1 MHHLE
6 KLIMGGAAVPNKLS
20 SIKHDDY
27 REEVEAAKPSDK
39 PEFWAKQDCKHCYG
53 KGVVGKTT
61 TTVAGGNKIVNNQIC
76 QCATKAWQDWQAR
89 FIEQLKKAKQKAIDS
104 RISSDQ
110 ESGGQRK
117 FTSVKR
123 QVSSVEQSR
132 ADSKAKLTLER
143 LQRIDD
149 LLKPLQRK
157 AEELEQRKVD
167 LPHREAVRQAESAFL
182 ARGQEQAELQHLAI
196 MKEKQAVQ
204 LEEEAEHYRT
214 MAKDAVRQAANLR
227 QQVNSEVKPE
237 ISKAAGQVEEARQGI
252 DHAKRELARMEH
264 QLSKKIRET
273 QTKIDKLAERR
284 SRVVSETGLDPD
296 FTPEIPISADTP
308 A

>member
-6 KLIMGGAAVPNKLS
+6 KLIMGGTTTPDKSQPVKYN
-20 SIKHDDY
+20 DY
-27 REEVEAAKPSDK
+27 QEEIEAAKPSDK
-39 PEFWAKQDCKHCYG
+39 PEFWAKSNCKHCYG
-53 KGVVGKTT
+53 KGVVGRTT
-61 TTVAGGNKIVNNQIC
+61 TTVAGNNKIVNEQIC

-89 FIEQLKKAKQKAIDS
+89 FIEQLKKAKQKAVDS
-104 RISSDQ
+104 RISDDQ
-110 ESGGQRK
+110 DRK
-117 FTSVKR
+117 STKR
-123 QVSSVEQSR
+123 QVSFVEQSR
-132 ADSKAKLTLER
+132 AVKQEKLMLER
-143 LQRIDD
+143 LQRMDD

-167 LPHREAVRQAESAFL
+167 LPQRDAVRQAENAFL
-182 ARGQEQAELQHLAI
+182 ERGQEQAELRQLAA

-227 QQVNSEVKPE
+227 QQVNSEVKSK
-237 ISKAAGQVEEARQGI
+237 ISKAAGQVEEARQQI
-252 DHAKRELARMEH
+252 NHAKRELARTEH
-264 QLSKKIRET
+264 QLGKKIRET
-273 QTKIDKLAERR
+273 QTKIDRLAARR

-296 FTPEIPISADTP
+296 FIPEIPISADTS